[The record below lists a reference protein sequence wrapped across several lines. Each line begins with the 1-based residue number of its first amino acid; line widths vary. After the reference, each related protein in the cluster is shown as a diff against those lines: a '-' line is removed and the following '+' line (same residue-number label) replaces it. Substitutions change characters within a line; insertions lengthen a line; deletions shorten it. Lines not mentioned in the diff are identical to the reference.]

1 MKRFGKTLAM
11 LFVLAVLSVLPAQTV
26 FAANAPGNVKKLK
39 VQAVTDTSAKLT
51 WSKASR
57 ATGYIVYRVNEETGA
72 LKKVGKTDKT
82 SCIINKLKLDREY
95 MFQVRAYRQVKK
107 KTYYSEEDS
116 PAATIT
122 MELMTPGR
130 VKNLRVGSYGN
141 KSAYLK
147 WDEAKNA
154 TGYAIYRYNEST
166 EKYKRIARTKDTSY
180 MAKKLSVG
188 ETYKFKVAAYR
199 SVQGQTAYGAE
210 SKVVKAK
217 GRKVDISRIK
227 GRLFSA
233 VMKSTGKAKVVETGR
248 TITISAGTKIA
259 ATSQSQGEITAY
271 LMKDGTKIK
280 IKGSYL
286 STGNLHTTR
295 NLYTKDQKEA
305 FVNVKGYS
313 SPSQYLIWINQYTL
327 TVTIFKGSKGEW
339 KQIMSDPCVVG
350 AYGHTG
356 VGVYSIKK
364 KTTHYGGPCI
374 FFTWS
379 TRLGSGNAFHK
390 RLDGNT
396 QAPVSGGCVRL
407 GDGILNFINA
417 NCPIGTTVVSY

>member
-11 LFVLAVLSVLPAQTV
+11 LFVLAVLAVLPVQTV

-39 VQAVTDTSAKLT
+39 VQAVTDTSVKLT
-51 WSKASR
+51 WTKASG
-57 ATGYIVYRVNEETGA
+57 ATGYIVYRVNKETGA
-72 LKKVGKTDKT
+72 LTRVGKTEKT
-82 SCIINKLKLDREY
+82 SCIVKKLKLDREY
-95 MFQVRAYRQVKK
+95 TFQVRAYRKVKK
-107 KTYYSEEDS
+107 KTYYSETDS
-116 PAATIT
+116 PQASVTLA
-122 MELMTPGR
+122 LMKPGK
-130 VKNLRVGSYGN
+130 VTKLRVASYGN
-141 KSAYLK
+141 KTAFLK
-147 WDEAKNA
+147 WNEADNA

-166 EKYKRIARTKDTSY
+166 ETYKRIARTKETSY
-180 MAKKLSVG
+180 LAKKLSVG
-188 ETYKFKVAAYR
+188 KTYKFKVAAYR
-199 SVQGQTAYGAE
+199 KVQGQTEYGAD
-210 SKVVKAK
+210 SNVVSAK
-217 GRKVDISRIK
+217 GKKVDISKIK
-227 GRLFSA
+227 GRLFTA
-233 VMKSTGKAKVVETGR
+233 VMKSDGKAKVVGTGR
-248 TITISAGTKIA
+248 TITIKAGTKIA
-259 ATSQSQGEITAY
+259 ATSESQGEITAY

-286 STGNLHTTR
+286 STGNLHTTKK
-295 NLYTKDQKEA
+295 LYTKSQKET

-313 SPSQYLIWINQYTL
+313 SPSKYLIWINQYTL

-339 KQIMSDPCVVG
+339 RQIMSDPCVVG